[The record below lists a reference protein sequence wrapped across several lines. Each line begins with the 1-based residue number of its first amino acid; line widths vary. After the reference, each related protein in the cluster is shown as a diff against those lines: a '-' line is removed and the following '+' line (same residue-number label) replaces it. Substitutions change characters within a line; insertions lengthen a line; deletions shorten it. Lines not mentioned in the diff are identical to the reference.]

1 MRLSPFDRLSKDSW
15 LREAPLY
22 GRPGPRDPQG
32 RCTFD
37 VFPVSSDE
45 DVSNWSRISRD
56 KDECNWN
63 VIGFDI
69 PVANDGTDYVLMV
82 TTSDGPRLQ
91 WYSRSK
97 FKDWFLYDP
106 LDPPR
111 PQGVD
116 PNRWEALL
124 KRIARLW
131 NGEEVCDVHLLADQ
145 CPTISDLTTDLDE
158 NPLKRLYYNTDLG
171 RETLLAF
178 GDADWFEGTTGFLK
192 STAVFRKQA
201 WYDLTQKGRTL
212 INGHEDFPDLHGDPN
227 EGLVHRITV
236 GLVCLRDQIRGW
248 NSYPYQEWEGYTIDA
263 AANDQQ
269 GRPHARD
276 THRTPQ
282 LEAVS
287 EDIP

>member
-1 MRLSPFDRLSKDSW
+1 MRLSLFDRLSKDSW

-45 DVSNWSRISRD
+45 DVSNWSRILRD

-69 PVANDGTDYVLMV
+69 PVASDGTDYVLMV

-91 WYSRSK
+91 WYSRSQ
-97 FKDWFLYDP
+97 FKDRFLYDP

-124 KRIARLW
+124 KRIHGYGMAKKSVTSIFSRISAPP
-131 NGEEVCDVHLLADQ
+131 LATSL
-145 CPTISDLTTDLDE
+145 PILT
-158 NPLKRLYYNTDLG
+158 K
-171 RETLLAF
+171 
-178 GDADWFEGTTGFLK
+178 
-192 STAVFRKQA
+192 
-201 WYDLTQKGRTL
+201 
-212 INGHEDFPDLHGDPN
+212 
-227 EGLVHRITV
+227 
-236 GLVCLRDQIRGW
+236 
-248 NSYPYQEWEGYTIDA
+248 
-263 AANDQQ
+263 
-269 GRPHARD
+269 
-276 THRTPQ
+276 TH
-282 LEAVS
+282 
-287 EDIP
+287 

>member
-1 MRLSPFDRLSKDSW
+1 MRLSPFDWLSKDSW

-32 RCTFD
+32 CCTFD

-69 PVANDGTDYVLMV
+69 PVANDGTDYVPIV
-82 TTSDGPRLQ
+82 TTSDGPRIQ
-91 WYSRSK
+91 WYSRSQ
-97 FKDWFLYDP
+97 FKDRFLYDP

-158 NPLKRLYYNTDLG
+158 NPLIGSCVTLYRRARSDWESQILSHRYSGAMPKILTHDPMKRLYYNTED
-171 RETLLAF
+171 R
-178 GDADWFEGTTGFLK
+178 K
-192 STAVFRKQA
+192 SV
-201 WYDLTQKGRTL
+201 
-212 INGHEDFPDLHGDPN
+212 
-227 EGLVHRITV
+227 V
-236 GLVCLRDQIRGW
+236 
-248 NSYPYQEWEGYTIDA
+248 
-263 AANDQQ
+263 
-269 GRPHARD
+269 
-276 THRTPQ
+276 
-282 LEAVS
+282 
-287 EDIP
+287 